1 MKNLL
6 LSAVVGFSC
15 QDLAANMSES
25 DKADLIFIVQEEKLA
40 RDVYI
45 VLNEYWNLQVFA
57 NISKSEQKHMNAISR
72 ILSVNNLPDP
82 TQTLQQ
88 GKFEDNALQSL
99 YDSLVLDGKR
109 SLTQALHVGA
119 LIEEKD
125 IDDLELAIKK
135 TNNPSIISIYSRLN
149 CGSRNHLR
157 AFVKN
162 LSRQSIN
169 SEPYK
174 AKILPQEKVDQII
187 ASEHEFCGKG
197 KGK

>member
-1 MKNLL
+1 
-6 LSAVVGFSC
+6 
-15 QDLAANMSES
+15 
-25 DKADLIFIVQEEKLA
+25 
-40 RDVYI
+40 
-45 VLNEYWNLQVFA
+45 
-57 NISKSEQKHMNAISR
+57 
-72 ILSVNNLPDP
+72 
-82 TQTLQQ
+82 
-88 GKFEDNALQSL
+88 
-99 YDSLVLDGKR
+99 
-109 SLTQALHVGA
+109 VGA

-135 TNNPSIISIYSRLN
+135 TNNPSIISTYSRLN

-169 SEPYK
+169 SEPYM